1 MAFRDEIPLRRLLS
15 CAPARQRYYGA
26 RSKVCGKVEAG
37 MTNEAEQTHPAG
49 AAFRYAA
56 FRYPSFRLFQAARF
70 LLVAAL
76 EMQSVAVGW
85 QIYEITRR
93 PLDLGLVGLAQFL
106 PGLLLFLLGGHTA
119 DRFNRRHVLL
129 ACYSSFTLC
138 SLALLTI
145 TLRGLHEVGQAIAPV
160 YVVMVA
166 VGLVRVFSGPAGQAF
181 TPLLVPAE
189 VFPNAAVWGS
199 SIFNAATILGPVI
212 GGVLYA
218 LRGTPVAVYATAS
231 TALAA
236 SVLLMAAIRI
246 QGVQQMSR
254 GRDWKTVIA
263 GFEYVWRNKLILGT
277 TTLDLFAVLLGGA
290 VALLPVFA
298 REILNAGPRGLG
310 LLRAAPGLGAALMAL
325 VMAYVPLRRHA
336 GVKMLCCVACFGT
349 ATIVF
354 GLSRNLYLSMFA
366 LLVVGAADM
375 VSVIVRATL
384 VQLATPDEMRGR
396 VSAVNMLFIGASNE
410 FGQFESGITAQWMGT
425 VPAVIAGGVGTLAI
439 VALWSWLFPALRRVD
454 RLTQESLAIAA
465 EQDLTETQ

>member
-1 MAFRDEIPLRRLLS
+1 
-15 CAPARQRYYGA
+15 
-26 RSKVCGKVEAG
+26 
-37 MTNEAEQTHPAG
+37 MTNEAEHTRPAD
-49 AAFRYAA
+49 AASHYAA
-56 FRYPSFRLFQAARF
+56 FRYRNFRLFQAARF

-106 PGLLLFLLGGHTA
+106 PGLLLFLLGGHAA
-119 DRFNRRHVLL
+119 DRFDRSRVLL
-129 ACYSSFTLC
+129 ACYASFALC
-138 SLALLTI
+138 TLALLGI
-145 TLRGLHEVGQAIAPV
+145 TLHGLHGGTHGVAPI
-160 YVVMVA
+160 YAVMVA
-166 VGLVRVFSGPAGQAF
+166 VGVVRVFSGPAGQAF

-199 SIFNAATILGPVI
+199 SIFNGATISGPVI

-218 LRGTPVAVYATAS
+218 LRGSPVAVYVTAS
-231 TALAA
+231 VSLAA
-236 SVLLMAAIRI
+236 SVGLMLAIRV
-246 QGVQQMSR
+246 QGAQLLSR
-254 GRDWKTVIA
+254 GRDWKTVLA

-298 REILNAGPRGLG
+298 REILKAGPGALG
-310 LLRAAPGLGAALMAL
+310 LLRAAPGVGAALMAL

-336 GVKMLCCVACFGT
+336 GVKMLSCVAVFGA
-349 ATIVF
+349 ATVVF
-354 GLSRNLYLSMFA
+354 GLSRNLYLSLAA

-396 VSAVNMLFIGASNE
+396 VSAVNVLFIGASNE
-410 FGQFESGITAQWMGT
+410 FGQFESGMTAQWLGT
-425 VPAVIAGGVGTLAI
+425 APAVIAGGIGTLMI
-439 VALWSWLFPALRRVD
+439 VGLWSVFFPALRRVD

-465 EQDLTETQ
+465 EQDLTEPS